1 MADNSKMEAWLET
14 IGLGQYAAVFADND
28 VDLEVAE
35 ELSDERHKEVGLSL
49 SHRKK
54 FQKAVMAIRT
64 ALAGVAGPSALST
77 APARD
82 PNAGAERGQLTV
94 MFCDLSAAQ

>member
-1 MADNSKMEAWLET
+1 MADNSKMEAGLET

-28 VDLEVAE
+28 VDLEIAE
-35 ELSDERHKEVGLSL
+35 ELSDQRHKELGPSL

-54 FQKAVMAIRT
+54 FQKAVTAIRT
-64 ALAGVAGPSALST
+64 ALAGVAGPSAPSP

-82 PNAGAERGQLTV
+82 PNAGAERRQLTV
-94 MFCDLSAAQ
+94 MFCDLVAAQ

>member
-14 IGLGQYAAVFADND
+14 IGLGQYAAVFANND
-28 VDLEVAE
+28 VDLEIAE
-35 ELSDERHKEVGLSL
+35 ELSGERHKELGLSL

-54 FQKAVMAIRT
+54 SQKAVMAIRI

-82 PNAGAERGQLTV
+82 PNAGAERRQLTG
-94 MFCDLSAAQ
+94 MFCDLSAAH